1 MQHFYTLLVTIDDI
15 KVDYFDVKLT
25 FIRVLI
31 TLIKYSTLAYIDAK
45 QLLLNCGYDL
55 VLVIILTVYV
65 SQYNYSCFNY

>member
-45 QLLLNCGYDL
+45 QLLLNCGCDL